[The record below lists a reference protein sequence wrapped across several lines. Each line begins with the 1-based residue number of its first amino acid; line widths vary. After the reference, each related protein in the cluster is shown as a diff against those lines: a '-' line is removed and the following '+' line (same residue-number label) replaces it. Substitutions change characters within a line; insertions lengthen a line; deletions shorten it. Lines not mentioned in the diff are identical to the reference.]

1 MSEYNATQGD
11 LEISHFFQTNNETI
25 NFLNICACFFADNQ
39 CLLKSG
45 DLGTTRY
52 EAHFRY

>member
-11 LEISHFFQTNNETI
+11 LEISHFFQTNDETI